1 MYHIICS
8 NMLLF
13 GDYFNNQLH
22 FPWDASPSHSTSL
35 HTPGWPRWLCQAAA
49 RPVRWC
55 VLWYPSPGWKTL
67 ARGLERWSKRDGKKK
82 KNHLVHWFLPVLRVV
97 FSLGDTESLLCCSPK
112 SPTLFSCWESQTVCQ
127 ATRQSLPF
135 VSELGYHSK
144 LWGVTELYGHTAQL
158 PKQECMAIRYFWTNG
173 WHQ

>member
-1 MYHIICS
+1 MISIANYISHGTPH
-8 NMLLF
+8 LLIV
-13 GDYFNNQLH
+13 LH
-22 FPWDASPSHSTSL
+22 FILQDDPVGSVRRLPGQWDGVSCDILRLDGRHWRG
-35 HTPGWPRWLCQAAA
+35 GWRDDQ
-49 RPVRWC
+49 
-55 VLWYPSPGWKTL
+55 
-67 ARGLERWSKRDGKKK
+67 KRDGKKK
-82 KNHLVHWFLPVLRVV
+82 KKNYLVHWFLPVLRVV

-112 SPTLFSCWESQTVCQ
+112 FPTLFSCWESQTVCQ

-158 PKQECMAIRYFWTNG
+158 PKQECMAILYFWTNG